1 MRGSKDK
8 TEKHTKSKREEYHKQ
23 EVQFTTL
30 SRRPPA
36 IKSVDIRP
44 GW

>member
-1 MRGSKDK
+1 MTQKNRKARK
-8 TEKHTKSKREEYHKQ
+8 EQKREYHKQ